1 MLRPPPCST
10 LPGTLFPYTTLV
22 RSFRAVGLHAAAAV
36 LRAARLAA
44 DRLHRAGSLRH
55 RAAAALRPAR
65 AEWPRQPVARTV
77 LEHAGERRRLCHRL
91 PAQPSKRH
99 RAHPGG
105 ALRRRLPPCR
115 RPERVVAF
123 LARDRKSTRRKPR
136 H

>member
-77 LEHAGERRRLCHRL
+77 LEHAGERRSEEH
-91 PAQPSKRH
+91 
-99 RAHPGG
+99 
-105 ALRRRLPPCR
+105 
-115 RPERVVAF
+115 
-123 LARDRKSTRRKPR
+123 KSELQSLMRNSYADF
-136 H
+136 